1 MWPMYVTETF
11 TDEEWRTLW
20 FAPFWVFSAVV
31 GRYRGFDPLEFE
43 AFTACVERSAETGRG
58 TLGGAV
64 LNRVGLDMDRLARQ
78 YAGDSR
84 SIASGLWQVGK
95 LLARLPDGEAE
106 SVREALVV
114 GVGEGVARARGRF
127 GRYIGED
134 DAKTIE
140 LVATLLT

>member
-1 MWPMYVTETF
+1 MWPMYLTETF
-11 TDEEWRTLW
+11 TDEEWRTLR

-43 AFTACVERSAETGRG
+43 AFTACVERTAEAERG
-58 TLGGAV
+58 TLGGEV
-64 LNRVGLDMDRLARQ
+64 LNRVALDVDRLARQ

-95 LLARLPDGEAE
+95 LLGRLPESEAE
-106 SVREALVV
+106 AFRDALVV

-127 GRYIGED
+127 GRYISED
-134 DAKTIE
+134 DAKTVE
-140 LVATLLT
+140 LVATLLS